1 MIDTNQNTGTPEDQ
15 VGGKPL
21 VMLSSVASLSNSFGG
36 IDSIVIWGTT
46 ILDHP
51 PHNNWIHDLDV
62 QLLGLNET

>member
-1 MIDTNQNTGTPEDQ
+1 MIDTGTPEDQ

-46 ILDHP
+46 MDHTP
-51 PHNNWIHDLDV
+51 QNNWIHDLDV
-62 QLLGLNET
+62 QLLGLNEP